1 MHTAASLSF
10 FLLFPDGVLCAKKD
24 VFAPKH
30 HDIEVP
36 NLHVMNMM
44 KSFVSKGLVTETF
57 NWQWTYWVLTDKG
70 IEYLRAYMSLPADVE
85 PNSLKKPAKS
95 LAPRRQFDGEE
106 GGARGGFRGGRGGFV
121 RIIADG
127 LDFTWTCRLSRDA
140 PHDFFFFFSHFYFNS
155 LQRGG
160 RGGRD
165 EYRGPREGGAEGGF
179 VRLY

>member
-1 MHTAASLSF
+1 
-10 FLLFPDGVLCAKKD
+10 VLCAKKD

-36 NLHVMNMM
+36 NLHVMNLM

-121 RIIADG
+121 RHQ
-127 LDFTWTCRLSRDA
+127 
-140 PHDFFFFFSHFYFNS
+140 HDNFVSISVLGH
-155 LQRGG
+155 
-160 RGGRD
+160 
-165 EYRGPREGGAEGGF
+165 RE
-179 VRLY
+179 